1 MAKVIFACDECGED
15 HMIDSVTKEVILFDK
30 TIHDY
35 ADIEAVSYEE
45 DPVPEE
51 VAEAFNGF
59 KWKCTKCGEEM
70 EEEYYTKTQYYL

>member
-1 MAKVIFACDECGED
+1 MAKVLFDCDECGTD

-35 ADIEAVSYEE
+35 ANIEAVSYEE
-45 DPVPEE
+45 DPVSKE

-59 KWKCTKCGEEM
+59 KWKCIKCGEEM
-70 EEEYYTKTQYYL
+70 EEEYYTNTKYYL